1 MTAANVWARER
12 GLMRMSGTRRAAR
25 CVTRVMILLSS
36 SAVLGACDAEKPAPR
51 LATSERDPDV
61 TRIETD
67 QEFAL
72 TLSSAPRPLSAIV
85 TRKNGTVDTVRIPS
99 ARSEDTSVVRVIDDA
114 IVPNGVGHTK
124 LVFVVAGH
132 DITANVQVT
141 HPVADDSIA
150 LAPGEVRAWE
160 LAPGWYDIA
169 VHRADTTGVSPLE
182 LAAPLTCAPD
192 SRDPDAI
199 SCRVAQPTRIV
210 LKHSGRGGRARAHV
224 SIVQVK

>member
-1 MTAANVWARER
+1 MTAGNRARP
-12 GLMRMSGTRRAAR
+12 
-25 CVTRVMILLSS
+25 TRVMPRASRMATLLLVG
-36 SAVLGACDAEKPAPR
+36 AVLSACDASKPPHVAKFEK
-51 LATSERDPDV
+51 DPDV

-72 TLSSAPRPLSAIV
+72 TLSTAPRPLVAMV
-85 TRKNGTVDTVRIPS
+85 THKNGTQDTVRILG

-114 IVPNGVGHTK
+114 LVASGVGNTK

-132 DITANVQVT
+132 PITASVQVT
-141 HPVADDSIA
+141 HPVADDSVT
-150 LAPGEVRAWE
+150 LASGEVRAWE

-169 VHRADTTGVSPLE
+169 IHRADTAGVSPLE

-199 SCRVAQPTRIV
+199 SCRVPQPTRIV